1 VKCLNS
7 DENELAWAKARFT
20 IPTKT
25 ALLDQYVKE
34 VPSMK
39 AFTEQVKTARS
50 RTGKLGDKWPDAAK
64 VIYQAIQLALTG
76 KASAQDAFKQASG
89 G

>member
-1 VKCLNS
+1 M
-7 DENELAWAKARFT
+7 
-20 IPTKT
+20 PTKT
-25 ALLDQYVKE
+25 ALLDQYVKD

-76 KASAQDAFKQASG
+76 KASPQDAFKQASG

>member
-1 VKCLNS
+1 
-7 DENELAWAKARFT
+7 
-20 IPTKT
+20 
-25 ALLDQYVKE
+25 
-34 VPSMK
+34 
-39 AFTEQVKTARS
+39 
-50 RTGKLGDKWPDAAK
+50 